1 MFRKLCTGIQRE
13 NVSFG
18 ILLHSGLVA
27 FAFFLWRF
35 VNMYQEYSLFFVRP
49 CLASCNVLLMN
60 IDT

>member
-1 MFRKLCTGIQRE
+1 MEAEEEEEEEGGE
-13 NVSFG
+13 VSSD
-18 ILLHSGLVA
+18 ILLCRGPGASDM
-27 FAFFLWRF
+27 FLWRF